1 MWEDFVQPVDQ
12 TVLQGV
18 DRKVQRCARD
28 FAEKV
33 RVVEEAKAASQATTT
48 AHETW
53 PVRMKMSFFL
63 K

>member
-28 FAEKV
+28 FAEKE
-33 RVVEEAKAASQATTT
+33 RVVEEAKAASQATMT

-53 PVRMKMSFFL
+53 PVRMKMTFFF